1 MIKNIRLVFALSIT
15 VLLYSCS
22 EGQEE
27 NIDQDPDSSSR
38 TPTLAMQTGVD
49 NLLMPV
55 PNQTSDSAA
64 AEPAGMDGEAVLS
77 YVYVEPSDSL
87 AALRQYREGEVI
99 TLSLD
104 QDLSI
109 SARINRNQAVGEHIR
124 NLTASILDPH
134 EGAVTLS
141 IDRKSMTGN
150 IDLLSENRL
159 FHIRYDSLSGTHY
172 VAEIDRDKLDVIEGS
187 PAIEPQ

>member
-1 MIKNIRLVFALSIT
+1 MKKTIRLVFALSIT

-22 EGQEE
+22 ESQEE
-27 NIDQDPDSSSR
+27 NVDQDPDSSVR

-64 AEPAGMDGEAVLS
+64 AEPAGMDREAVLS

-87 AALRQYREGEVI
+87 GALRQYRKGEVI

-109 SARINRNQAVGEHIR
+109 SARINRNQALGEHIR

-141 IDRKSMTGN
+141 IDRKSMTGT

-187 PAIEPQ
+187 EAIEPQ

>member
-1 MIKNIRLVFALSIT
+1 MKKSIRLVFALSIT

-27 NIDQDPDSSSR
+27 NVDQDPGSSSI

-64 AEPAGMDGEAVLS
+64 AEPAGMDRQAVLS

-87 AALRQYREGEVI
+87 GALRQYREGEVI

-109 SARINRNQAVGEHIR
+109 SARINRNQALGEHIR

-172 VAEIDRDKLDVIEGS
+172 VAEIDRNKLDVIEGS
-187 PAIEPQ
+187 EAIEPQ